1 MQSSGHGG
9 DKYKLSVCPYRPSG
23 RSPTLICYMKYLP
36 LFIAIVILSVAS
48 AVSKAS
54 EKNTADFLYADPYGN
69 LDQSVVVKVV
79 SVHPEHHESEIRDV
93 VWFRAFTGTKEI
105 QGGQLRLKP
114 GGEILVAV
122 DSTSSASF
130 FQAYGDG
137 HPGRPEAFQPTHN
150 LTGTFRAFDR
160 LLKEEANKR
169 RVDHVEINNGAYFI
183 DCTTKDQFKNVE
195 SPSPSPSPS
204 PSASPTASPDTT
216 NGGGSASPS
225 ALIGNF
231 KALINRLG
239 ITGEKN

>member
-1 MQSSGHGG
+1 MKAICLPPAFSHIKHLHLRFFSLLVV
-9 DKYKLSVCPYRPSG
+9 LSA
-23 RSPTLICYMKYLP
+23 
-36 LFIAIVILSVAS
+36 IAA
-48 AVSKAS
+48 AANAS
-54 EKNTADFLYADPYGN
+54 ERNTVDLLYADPYGH